1 MQSGHCRTKEKQRE
15 LLSIEG
21 CGFHERFSES
31 SRSYEPAELQQHRLE
46 KAVYRLSRGRFS
58 VNTNSRLRGVVVGA
72 GGPDVVIGRATTRG
86 VQQSEFSRKFGPPT
100 KWSYRKLLLW
110 SVAISLAALV
120 VYVRSVMS
128 QPGPASTLPV
138 TVYAIAFP
146 IVLAV
151 LLAVVWRHNHS
162 AYPRQYADWD
172 RSFICQRCGTASQH
186 ARQVSLPKAA

>member
-1 MQSGHCRTKEKQRE
+1 MDLRCPSCNSTDLKR
-15 LLSIEG
+15 LSIAYQE
-21 CGFHERFSES
+21 
-31 SRSYEPAELQQHRLE
+31 
-46 KAVYRLSRGRFS
+46 GRFS

-86 VQQSEFSRKFGPPT
+86 VQQSDLSRKLGPPT

-110 SVAISLAALV
+110 SVAISLVALV

-138 TVYAIAFP
+138 TLYAIGFP
-146 IVLAV
+146 IVLGV

-162 AYPRQYADWD
+162 VYQRQYAGWD
-172 RSFICQRCGTASQH
+172 RSFICQRCGTVSQH
-186 ARQVSLPKAA
+186 DFAGPVSLARGA